1 MNPQNLAFE
10 KTETRFQLSLFD
22 WERGLIGLP
31 QRDLA
36 EHLIYTL
43 AEGFDEGQAKGEISD
58 YRKALSVNAGASIDE
73 TTFNRGLKWM
83 LYDLVLNRLPL
94 MWLVK
99 HVANKRRH
107 SDQAYENTHR
117 LIGILDR

>member
-1 MNPQNLAFE
+1 MV
-10 KTETRFQLSLFD
+10 
-22 WERGLIGLP
+22 GLP

-43 AEGFDEGQAKGEISD
+43 GEDFDEEEAMADVSA
-58 YRKALSVNAGASIDE
+58 YRQALSGNTGISIDE
-73 TTFNRGLKWM
+73 TTFNSGLKWM

-94 MWLVK
+94 MLLVK